1 MLKRLISLLLCAT
14 MVFSVLPLQAFAE
27 ESIGETEAVTETTA
41 AETTEVT
48 ETTEVPETTEVT
60 ETAQTTEPAQTE
72 PVVTEPVAT
81 EPAATEPA
89 VTEPEETEPEETE
102 ETEPEQKDLGEL
114 LIPEERIR
122 TVKEK
127 TLRKSEDVRVF
138 QEREDGTFT
147 YYDTTETA
155 EKTVTV
161 VEETTVSPRRGYNL
175 MSVGEDDLGHTTFET
190 FADLQKLASQ
200 PYSEWTEVYYVGEGQ
215 LVISEDITLPENFH
229 VYFYDGNSDVKV
241 NAGVTF
247 TTVEYF
253 NVETLTIDGTYNCYG
268 GDVGKKLTVNGSLVL
283 YSDLCL
289 KQNTTV
295 TGIKNVTYAEDWASL
310 WRSCGVYDPAGLAA
324 VANAAASDLPGIT
337 YYIHVNMYGGYDA
350 DGNYV
355 EGSDEFVLNQSV
367 TIPSTVESF
376 NVWGPSQTPETF
388 VIGKGCTLELNCGWG
403 SFHAPV
409 VVEGT
414 LKNNADSN
422 ISVDQTMTFAGT
434 GSYRGSGVL
443 TVQQDT
449 ENGIDSWDDLII
461 GLNTDTV
468 FVDEWEYGNGNTE
481 WEIIDTTGKKQLGTP
496 TEVQW
501 GKEYTWAL
509 NEQTGNWEVGLR
521 DHAGCMTW
529 RRAEPDQGEARV
541 KIYDEEG
548 TLVNSG
554 WCVFGSTYKPE
565 YRSIDNFIMMDPE
578 SGTYYFTVQ
587 SRADNTGYYSSNVAE
602 SGTFKYTKPNKQLG
616 SCSNMTWNWP
626 YLNWTAPAGAA
637 EGTTYDV
644 EYYYSETPDG
654 EKQWV
659 GGSWGMSGCEDWIY
673 DEVIADNGSG
683 YYYFR
688 VRAIT
693 HDITKVCN
701 GPWSD
706 YSEAFNLNEQVQ
718 NVKQDLD
725 NISTKAGEEEIR
737 QSVQDLD
744 TDALKGAM
752 LADKGSDGVIDQ
764 LTELENAVGGAAPV
778 TVRDEVAI
786 DGNKVSVVGANLND
800 AAAESTDPIA
810 LVLDKPEKD
819 HVLDAAYDNSVA
831 VSFSMT
837 LDNVED
843 AENLAVPV
851 KVTIPVPDGV
861 NPNFLV
867 ILHYKQNGE
876 IEELMDGIG
885 AHVYKEG
892 GQWYA
897 SFVLTSFSDF
907 AITQFAEKTEDNGG
921 LTTGVTWEFTSHN
934 ALKISGNGDMDDYAL
949 DALESI
955 PWYEHRN
962 DITDIEIGEGVTH
975 IGAYAFAGCGKV
987 TEITIPAGVATLGE
1001 RPFYGMSGLE
1011 AIDVAEENEAFDSV
1025 NGVLY
1030 SADGEKLVAYPSARY
1045 AGYYSVPYGVKAI
1058 GAYALYDNRY
1068 LYELDLPENLTA
1080 IEKGAFE
1087 NCWNLAT
1094 ICIPDSVKE
1103 IQSNAFKDCTALTW
1117 LEFLGE
1123 PPVIAED
1130 AFAGAVATIHYPA
1143 LSEAWAKIAGSSYGG
1158 DLTWVPSKYV
1168 EVISATGENKVLA
1181 GKTLNLTAGIM
1192 PDGSGETFY
1201 WSLDDGDELRA
1212 TLKARGNTATLTA
1225 ADVSELCTVT
1235 VTVETSNPDIAP
1247 CVFDVEI
1254 IPKAKKLQVFAQ
1266 FEEEEEPEQLFENQT
1281 YYFDSTGLIEG
1292 AHLFAQ
1298 ALPTGADSTV
1308 TWTSSNPKVLAI
1320 DKESGAL
1327 TFTGVLGTV
1336 KITATAADGS
1346 GTKAVFN
1353 CKVVNPVLLD
1363 PVGDTEIHIAGGQSV
1378 TLSLMDLMTGKPA
1391 KSVDWL
1397 LSSEPFE
1404 GAEESP
1410 DAFDAT
1416 AVATISNS
1424 GKVTAKKVVAET
1436 TVYAYAY
1443 GVVEKQA
1450 RTSRVVYTIHIHP
1463 AATQLEVYA
1472 YEETV
1477 NLNGKTV
1484 AFDLG
1489 SDEEKTLTAVLFP
1502 DDAMDDVDW
1511 TISDRK
1517 NAFAD
1522 YEINGSTVTVKNP
1535 TRKAGTVT
1543 FTATAKDGSKKRA
1556 VVKMQ
1561 FATLVQE
1568 VVMLSESDAAVVS
1581 GKSLQ
1586 LTAKALA
1593 ANGMT
1598 PTNSKLVWTIVEG
1611 SEYAKINASGRLTAG
1626 KVYENTTVTVR
1637 AAAQDGSGMFAEA
1650 EVTILPQDDSILVL
1664 RDKDGKNVTNSTIY
1678 ADFNVRPTELQL
1690 YAGNVNPEESV
1701 SVTWDW
1707 SNKNVLDVIGGW
1719 VNVKR
1724 EGSCTITATAR
1735 DGSGRTAKVTVKTT
1749 RLAEDVTIT
1758 AKPAKDVII
1767 AEDGSI
1773 TLASGKSVNLQ
1784 AAVSNATNKKVI
1796 WEITEGADYAA
1807 ITSSGK
1813 LTTAKDLTTTRTI
1826 RVKASAADGGGAFDT
1841 VEITVKPLATGL
1853 QVFSVDNDGAMV
1865 FSEDTESANKTFFGI
1880 IRTYTTFRWNM
1891 GDEETLQMNSLV
1903 YPYYE
1908 GSPDRSAAQDVIW
1921 TSSNAKVASID
1932 QKGLITCHRAG
1943 TVTITCAAADGSGQ
1957 KVTFKLEVVKLI
1969 ENFSVASGAV
1979 VGGKSLDLNKL
1990 VTFYP
1995 EDATNKKLYWELY
2008 DDGTDDSVAFA
2019 TVTSAGRLTAKKV
2032 TSPKTVR
2039 VVAWPDDGSECY
2051 GECRV
2056 RIYPKAAKGVEIWL
2070 KNGDDRT
2077 EVTKK
2082 TITASVGD
2090 ELSLR
2095 GEVIPYD
2102 EATCRDCTWKSSAP
2116 DYVAVDEYG
2125 EVTALKKGKTVT
2137 ITCTAADGSGK
2148 NAIVKISVK

>member
-175 MSVGEDDLGHTTFET
+175 MSVGEDDWGHTTFET
-190 FADLQKLASQ
+190 FEDLQELASQ
-200 PYSEWTEVYYVGEGQ
+200 SYSSWTEVYYVGEGP
-215 LVISEDITLPENFH
+215 LTISADLTIPDNLR
-229 VYFYDGNSDVKV
+229 VCFYTGNSEVVV
-241 NAGVTF
+241 NESVTF
-247 TTVEYF
+247 TTMEVF
-253 NVETLTIDGTYNCYG
+253 GVETLTINGTCVWRGYG
-268 GDVGKKLTVNGSLVL
+268 SVSTELTINGKLVL
-283 YSDLCL
+283 YSDLDL
-289 KQNTTV
+289 RSDTVV
-295 TGIKNVTYAEDWASL
+295 TGIENVTYARDYASL
-310 WRSCGVYDPAGLAA
+310 YRRLDVYSQSELEDAIKAS
-324 VANAAASDLPGIT
+324 ASDTSGI
-337 YYIHVNMYGGYDA
+337 VYGISVGLSGRGD
-350 DGNYV
+350 
-355 EGSDEFVLNQSV
+355 FVLAKSITV
-367 TIPSTVESF
+367 PSTVESF
-376 NVWGPSQTPETF
+376 NVWGNYENPETF
-388 VIGKGCTLELNCGWG
+388 VIEAGCTLELNCDRAN
-403 SFHAPV
+403 FNVPIEV
-409 VVEGT
+409 KGT
-414 LKNNADSN
+414 LRNNT
-422 ISVDQTMTFAGT
+422 ISGTSVSKTVTFTDT

-443 TVQQDT
+443 TVQQDS
-449 ENGIDSWDDLII
+449 ENGIDNWDDLII

-468 FVDEWEYGNGNTE
+468 FVDEWEYGSGNKE

-501 GKEYTWAL
+501 GKEYSWVL

-521 DHAGCMTW
+521 DHAGYMTW

-554 WCVFGSTYKPE
+554 RWVFGSTYKPE

-602 SGTFKYTKPNKQLG
+602 SETMFKYTKPNKQLG

-637 EGTTYDV
+637 DGTTYDV

-654 EKQWV
+654 EKQYA
-659 GGSWGMSGCEDWIY
+659 GGSWGMSGCEDWIP
-673 DEVIADNGSG
+673 DGVIADYGSG
-683 YYYFR
+683 YYYFK

-701 GPWSD
+701 GEWSD

-778 TVRDEVAI
+778 TVSDEVAI
-786 DGNKVSVVGANLND
+786 DGNKVSVVGANLNN
-800 AAAESTDPIA
+800 AAESTNPIT
-810 LVLDKPEKD
+810 LVLGKAENEEDS
-819 HVLDAAYDNSVA
+819 LAAAYDNIVA
-831 VSFSMT
+831 VKFSMT
-837 LDNVED
+837 LDNVAD
-843 AENLAVPV
+843 PENLEVPV

-907 AITQFAEKTEDNGG
+907 AITQFAEKTEDNGD
-921 LTTGVTWEFTSHN
+921 LTTGITWEFTSHN
-934 ALKISGNGDMDDYAL
+934 ALKISGNGAMGDYAL

-962 DITDIEIGEGVTH
+962 DITDIEIGEGVTY

-987 TEITIPAGVATLGE
+987 TEITIPAGVTTLGE

-1068 LYELDLPENLTA
+1068 LYELDLPEDLTA

-1143 LSEAWAKIAGSSYGG
+1143 LSEAWAEIAGSCYGG

-1168 EVISATGENKVLA
+1168 EVTGEKSVLA
-1181 GKTLNLTAGIM
+1181 GKSITLTAAVM
-1192 PDGSGETFY
+1192 PENSGETIR
-1201 WSLDDGDELRA
+1201 WSLAEGDELRA
-1212 TLKARGNTATLTA
+1212 TLKAKGNTATLTA

-1281 YYFDSTGLIEG
+1281 YYFYSTGLIEG
-1292 AHLFAQ
+1292 AYLFAQ

-1363 PVGDTEIHIAGGQSV
+1363 PVGYTEIHIAGGQSV

-1416 AVATISNS
+1416 AVASITSS
-1424 GKVTAKKVVAET
+1424 GRLTARKVVADT
-1436 TVYAYAY
+1436 TIYARAC
-1443 GVVEKQA
+1443 G
-1450 RTSRVVYTIHIHP
+1450 RVAEDVHSSYVAYTIHIHP

-1472 YEETV
+1472 DEETV

-1522 YEINGSTVTVKNP
+1522 YEINGSTVTVLNP
-1535 TRKAGTVT
+1535 RDEAGTVT
-1543 FTATAKDGSKKRA
+1543 FTATTKDGSKKKA
-1556 VVKMQ
+1556 TIKMQ
-1561 FATLVQE
+1561 FATLTQKVT
-1568 VVMLSESDAAVVS
+1568 MLTESGATVVS

-1598 PTNSKLVWTIVEG
+1598 PTNSKLVWTITDG
-1611 SEYAKINASGRLTAG
+1611 SEYAKISASGKLTAG
-1626 KVYENTTVTVR
+1626 KVYENTTVTVQ

-1650 EVTILPQDDSILVL
+1650 EVTILPQDDSLLVL
-1664 RDKDGKNVTNSTIY
+1664 STEDGKNVTNSTVLVNWNQTHPKVSLF
-1678 ADFNVRPTELQL
+1678 AH
-1690 YAGNVNPEESV
+1690 NVNSDETL
-1701 SVTWDW
+1701 SVTWSSSRPAIAEVHENYCKD
-1707 SNKNVLDVIGGW
+1707 GW
-1719 VNVKR
+1719 VYFEK
-1724 EGSCTITATAR
+1724 EGSVVVTATAA
-1735 DGSGRTAKVTVKTT
+1735 DGRTAKVTVKTT

-1767 AEDGSI
+1767 AGDGSI
-1773 TLASGKSVNLQ
+1773 TLASGKAVTLQ

-1865 FSEDTESANKTFFGI
+1865 FSEDTESVNKTFFGI
-1880 IRTYTTFRWNM
+1880 IRTYTTFRWDM
-1891 GDEETLQMNSLV
+1891 GTGETLQMNSLV
-1903 YPYYE
+1903 YPCYE

-1921 TSSNAKVASID
+1921 SSSNAKVASID
-1932 QKGLITCHRAG
+1932 QDGLITCYRAG

-1957 KVTFKLEVVKLI
+1957 KVTFKLEVVKRMQELL
-1969 ENFSVASGAV
+1969 VKDAAV
-1979 VGGKSLDLNKL
+1979 VGGKTLDLNKL
-1990 VTFYP
+1990 VTIAP
-1995 EDATNKKLYWELY
+1995 VDTTNKKLYWELIDDGSY
-2008 DDGTDDSVAFA
+2008 DDVAFA

-2070 KNGDDRT
+2070 ENGDDRT

-2082 TITASVGD
+2082 TITLSVGD
-2090 ELSLR
+2090 KLMLWPE
-2095 GEVIPYD
+2095 IDAHD
-2102 EATCRDCTWKSSAP
+2102 EATCQECTWKSSAP

>member
-247 TTVEYF
+247 TTMEVF
-253 NVETLTIDGTYNCYG
+253 GVETLTINGTCVWRGYG
-268 GDVGKKLTVNGSLVL
+268 SVSTELTINGKLVL
-283 YSDLCL
+283 YSDLDL
-289 KQNTTV
+289 RSDTVV
-295 TGIKNVTYAEDWASL
+295 TGIENVTYARDYASL
-310 WRSCGVYDPAGLAA
+310 HRRLDVYSQSELEDAIKAS
-324 VANAAASDLPGIT
+324 ASDTSGI
-337 YYIHVNMYGGYDA
+337 VYGISVGLSGRGD
-350 DGNYV
+350 
-355 EGSDEFVLNQSV
+355 FVLAKSITV
-367 TIPSTVESF
+367 PSTVESF
-376 NVWGPSQTPETF
+376 NVWGNYENPETF
-388 VIGKGCTLELNCGWG
+388 VIEAGCTLELNCDRAN
-403 SFHAPV
+403 FNVPIEV
-409 VVEGT
+409 KGT
-414 LKNNADSN
+414 LRNNT
-422 ISVDQTMTFAGT
+422 ISGTSVSKTVTFTNT

-496 TEVQW
+496 TELQW
-501 GKEYTWAL
+501 GKEYSWVL

-521 DHAGCMTW
+521 DHAGYMTW

-554 WCVFGSTYKPE
+554 RWVFGSTYKPE

-602 SGTFKYTKPNKQLG
+602 SETMFKYTKPNKQLG

-637 EGTTYDV
+637 DGTTYDV

-654 EKQWV
+654 EKQYA
-659 GGSWGMSGCEDWIY
+659 GGSWGMSGCEDWIP
-673 DEVIADNGSG
+673 DGVIANYGSG
-683 YYYFR
+683 YYYFK

-701 GPWSD
+701 GEWSD

-778 TVRDEVAI
+778 TVSDEVAI

-907 AITQFAEKTEDNGG
+907 AITQFAEKTEDNGD
-921 LTTGVTWEFTSHN
+921 LTTGITWEFTSHN
-934 ALKISGNGDMDDYAL
+934 ALKISGNGAMDDYAL

-1068 LYELDLPENLTA
+1068 LYELDLPEDLTA

-1087 NCWNLAT
+1087 NCWNLAAVYISST
-1094 ICIPDSVKE
+1094 VRE

-1117 LEFLGE
+1117 LVFLGE

-1130 AFAGAVATIHYPA
+1130 AFSGAVATIHYPA
-1143 LSEAWAKIAGSSYGG
+1143 LSDAWAEIVGSCYGG

-1266 FEEEEEPEQLFENQT
+1266 FEEEEEPEQLLESQT
-1281 YYFDSTGLIEG
+1281 YYFDSTGLIED

-1308 TWTSSNPKVLAI
+1308 TWTSSNPKVI
-1320 DKESGAL
+1320 DIEKDSGEL
-1327 TFTGVLGTV
+1327 TFSGVTGAA
-1336 KITATAADGS
+1336 KITATATAQDG
-1346 GTKAVFN
+1346 TNMKAVVN
-1353 CKVVNPVLLD
+1353 CKVVDPVLLQ
-1363 PVGDTEIHIAGGQSV
+1363 PVGETEIDIAGGQSV
-1378 TLSLMDLMTGKPA
+1378 TLSLLDELTGQPA
-1391 KSVDWL
+1391 KGVEWE
-1397 LSSEPFE
+1397 LSSTLYD
-1404 GAEESP
+1404 EEEHP

-1472 YEETV
+1472 DEETD

-1535 TRKAGTVT
+1535 TGKAGTVT

-1568 VVMLSESDAAVVS
+1568 VVMLTESDATVVS

-1598 PTNSKLVWTIVEG
+1598 PTNSKLVWTITDG
-1611 SEYAKINASGRLTAG
+1611 SEYAKISASGKLTAG
-1626 KVYENTTVTVR
+1626 KVYENTTVTVQ

-1784 AAVSNATNKKVI
+1784 AAVSNATNKKVT
-1796 WEITEGADYAA
+1796 WKITEGGNYAA
-1807 ITSSGK
+1807 INASGR
-1813 LTTAKDLTTTRTI
+1813 LTAAKDLTTTQT
-1826 RVKASAADGGGAFDT
+1826 VTVTATAADGSGKSDSVT
-1841 VEITVKPLATGL
+1841 ITIKPLATGL
-1853 QVFSVDNDGAMV
+1853 QIFSLDSSGAMV

-1957 KVTFKLEVVKLI
+1957 KVTFKLEVVKRMQELL
-1969 ENFSVASGAV
+1969 VKDAAV
-1979 VGGKSLDLNKL
+1979 VGGKTLDLNKL
-1990 VTFYP
+1990 VTIAP
-1995 EDATNKKLYWELY
+1995 VDTTNKKLYWELIDDGSY
-2008 DDGTDDSVAFA
+2008 DDVAFA
-2019 TVTSAGRLTAKKV
+2019 TVTSAGKLTAKKV
-2032 TSPKTVR
+2032 TAPKTVR
-2039 VVAWPDDGSECY
+2039 IWAIATDGS
-2051 GECRV
+2051 GLV
-2056 RIYPKAAKGVEIWL
+2056 DMFSVTIYPKAVKSIHIWGQ
-2070 KNGDDRT
+2070 NGDEYE

-2082 TITASVGD
+2082 TITLSVGD
-2090 ELSLR
+2090 KLMLWPE
-2095 GEVIPYD
+2095 IDAHD
-2102 EATCRDCTWKSSAP
+2102 EATCQECTWKSSAP
-2116 DYVAVDEYG
+2116 DYVSVDEDG
-2125 EVTALKKGKTVT
+2125 DVEVLKKGKTVT
-2137 ITCTAADGSGK
+2137 ITCTVADGSGK
-2148 NAIVKISVK
+2148 SATVRISVK

>member
-72 PVVTEPVAT
+72 PVVTEPVVT

-175 MSVGEDDLGHTTFET
+175 MSVGEDDWGHTTFET
-190 FADLQKLASQ
+190 FEDLQELASQ
-200 PYSEWTEVYYVGEGQ
+200 SYSSWTEVYYVGEGQ

-247 TTVEYF
+247 TTMEVF
-253 NVETLTIDGTYNCYG
+253 GVETLTINGTCVWRGYG
-268 GDVGKKLTVNGSLVL
+268 SVSTELTINGKLVL
-283 YSDLCL
+283 YSDLDL
-289 KQNTTV
+289 RSDTVV
-295 TGIKNVTYAEDWASL
+295 TGIENVTYARDYASL
-310 WRSCGVYDPAGLAA
+310 YRRLDVYSQSELEDAIKAS
-324 VANAAASDLPGIT
+324 ASDTSGI
-337 YYIHVNMYGGYDA
+337 VYGISVGLSGRGD
-350 DGNYV
+350 
-355 EGSDEFVLNQSV
+355 FVLAKSITV
-367 TIPSTVESF
+367 PSTVESF
-376 NVWGPSQTPETF
+376 NVWGNYENPETF
-388 VIGKGCTLELNCGWG
+388 VIEAGCTLELNCDRAN
-403 SFHAPV
+403 FNFPIEV
-409 VVEGT
+409 KGT
-414 LKNNADSN
+414 LRNNT
-422 ISVDQTMTFAGT
+422 ISGTSVSKTVTFTNT

-443 TVQQDT
+443 TVQQDS
-449 ENGIDSWDDLII
+449 ENGIDNWDDLII

-496 TEVQW
+496 TELQW
-501 GKEYTWAL
+501 GKEYTWVL
-509 NEQTGNWEVGLR
+509 NEQTGNWEVGLY
-521 DHAGCMTW
+521 DHAGRMTW

-541 KIYDEEG
+541 KIYDEAG

-554 WCVFGSTYKPE
+554 WWVFGSTYKPE

-637 EGTTYDV
+637 DGTTYDV

-654 EKQWV
+654 EKRCV
-659 GGSWGMSGCEDWIY
+659 GGSWGMSGCEDWIP
-673 DEVIADNGSG
+673 DGVIADNGSG

-701 GPWSD
+701 GEWSD

-718 NVKQDLD
+718 SVKQDLD
-725 NISTKAGEEEIR
+725 DISPKASDEEIR

-744 TDALKGAM
+744 TDALKDAM

-778 TVRDEVAI
+778 TVSDEVAI
-786 DGNKVSVVGANLND
+786 DGNKVSVVGANLNN
-800 AAAESTDPIA
+800 AAESTNPIT
-810 LVLDKPEKD
+810 LVLGKAENEEDS
-819 HVLDAAYDNSVA
+819 LAAAYDNIVA
-831 VSFSMT
+831 VKFSMT
-837 LDNVED
+837 LDNVAD
-843 AENLAVPV
+843 PENLEVPV

-907 AITQFAEKTEDNGG
+907 AITQFAEKTEDNGD
-921 LTTGVTWEFTSHN
+921 LTTGITWEFTSHN
-934 ALKISGNGDMDDYAL
+934 ALKISGNGAMGDYAL

-1068 LYELDLPENLTA
+1068 LYELDLPEDLTA

-1143 LSEAWAKIAGSSYGG
+1143 LSEAWAEIAGSCYGG

-1416 AVATISNS
+1416 AVASITSS
-1424 GKVTAKKVVAET
+1424 GRLTARKVVADT
-1436 TVYAYAY
+1436 TIYALAC
-1443 GVVEKQA
+1443 G
-1450 RTSRVVYTIHIHP
+1450 RVAEDVHSSYVAYTIHIHP

-1472 YEETV
+1472 DEETV

-1489 SDEEKTLTAVLFP
+1489 SDEKKTLTAVLFP
-1502 DDAMDDVDW
+1502 DEAMDDVDW
-1511 TISDRK
+1511 TVSDKK
-1517 NAFAD
+1517 NAYAEYAFN
-1522 YEINGSTVTVKNP
+1522 EETNTLTVENP
-1535 TRKAGTVT
+1535 TGKVGTVT
-1543 FTATAKDGSKKRA
+1543 ITFTAKDGSKKKA
-1556 VVKMQ
+1556 IVKMQ

-1568 VVMLSESDAAVVS
+1568 VVMLTESDAAVVS

-1598 PTNSKLVWTIVEG
+1598 PTNSKLAWSIVEG
-1611 SEYAKINASGRLTAG
+1611 SAYAKINASGKFTAG
-1626 KVYENTTVTVR
+1626 KVYEETMVKVR
-1637 AAAQDGSGMFAEA
+1637 AAALDDSGKCA
-1650 EVTILPQDDSILVL
+1650 EVEVKILPQDYTILVL
-1664 RDKDGKNVTNSTIY
+1664 RTADGKNVTNSTIFVDWNGGNFVEG
-1678 ADFNVRPTELQL
+1678 AKLSAWDLRTGEQVNVQ
-1690 YAGNVNPEESV
+1690 
-1701 SVTWDW
+1701 WDW
-1707 SNKNVLDVIGGW
+1707 SKKDIVDVVSGT
-1719 VNVKR
+1719 VYVKK
-1724 EGSCTITATAR
+1724 EGASDVTAIAA
-1735 DGSGRTAKVTVKTT
+1735 DGRTAKVTVKTT
-1749 RLAEDVTIT
+1749 RLADAVTIT

-1784 AAVSNATNKKVI
+1784 AAVSNATNKKVT
-1796 WEITEGADYAA
+1796 WKITEGGNYAA
-1807 ITSSGK
+1807 INASGR
-1813 LTTAKDLTTTRTI
+1813 LTTVKDLTTTQT
-1826 RVKASAADGGGAFDT
+1826 VTVTATAADGSGKSDSVT
-1841 VEITVKPLATGL
+1841 ITIKPLATGL
-1853 QVFSVDNDGAMV
+1853 QIFSLDRSGAMV
-1865 FSEDTESANKTFFGI
+1865 FSEDTESVNKTFFGI
-1880 IRTYTTFRWNM
+1880 IRTYTTFRWDM
-1891 GDEETLQMNSLV
+1891 GTGETLQMNSLV
-1903 YPYYE
+1903 YPCYE

-1921 TSSNAKVASID
+1921 SSSNAKVASID
-1932 QKGLITCHRAG
+1932 QDGLITCYRAG

-1957 KVTFKLEVVKLI
+1957 KVTFKLEVVKRMQELL
-1969 ENFSVASGAV
+1969 VKDAAV
-1979 VGGKSLDLNKL
+1979 VGGKTLDLNKL
-1990 VTFYP
+1990 VTIAP
-1995 EDATNKKLYWELY
+1995 VDTTNKKLYWELIDDGSY
-2008 DDGTDDSVAFA
+2008 DDVAFA
-2019 TVTSAGRLTAKKV
+2019 TVTSAGKLTAKKV
-2032 TSPKTVR
+2032 TAPKTVR
-2039 VVAWPDDGSECY
+2039 IWAIATDGS
-2051 GECRV
+2051 GLV
-2056 RIYPKAAKGVEIWL
+2056 DMFSVTIYPKAVKSIHIWGQ
-2070 KNGDDRT
+2070 NGDEYE

-2082 TITASVGD
+2082 TITLSVGD
-2090 ELSLR
+2090 KLMLWPE
-2095 GEVIPYD
+2095 IDAHD
-2102 EATCRDCTWKSSAP
+2102 EATCQECTWKSSAP
-2116 DYVAVDEYG
+2116 DYVAVDEDGYV
-2125 EVTALKKGKTVT
+2125 EVLKKGKTVT
-2137 ITCTAADGSGK
+2137 ITCTVADGSGK
-2148 NAIVKISVK
+2148 SATVRISVK

>member
-27 ESIGETEAVTETTA
+27 DSIGETEAVTETTA

-175 MSVGEDDLGHTTFET
+175 MSVGEDDWGHTTFET
-190 FADLQKLASQ
+190 FEDLQELASQ
-200 PYSEWTEVYYVGEGQ
+200 SYSSWTEVYYVGEGQ

-247 TTVEYF
+247 TTMEVF
-253 NVETLTIDGTYNCYG
+253 GVETLTINGTCVWRGYG
-268 GDVGKKLTVNGSLVL
+268 SVSTELTINGKLVL
-283 YSDLCL
+283 YSDLEL
-289 KQNTTV
+289 RSDTVV
-295 TGIKNVTYAEDWASL
+295 TGIENVTYARDYASL
-310 WRSCGVYDPAGLAA
+310 YRRLDVYSQSELEDAIKAS
-324 VANAAASDLPGIT
+324 ASDTSGI
-337 YYIHVNMYGGYDA
+337 VYGISVGLSGRGD
-350 DGNYV
+350 
-355 EGSDEFVLNQSV
+355 FVLAKSITV
-367 TIPSTVESF
+367 PSTVESF
-376 NVWGPSQTPETF
+376 NVWGNYENPETF
-388 VIGKGCTLELNCGWG
+388 VIEAGCTLELNCDRAN
-403 SFHAPV
+403 FNVPIEV
-409 VVEGT
+409 KGT
-414 LKNNADSN
+414 LRNNT
-422 ISVDQTMTFAGT
+422 ISGTSVSKTVTFTNT

-443 TVQQDT
+443 TVQQDS
-449 ENGIDSWDDLII
+449 ENGIDNWDDLII

-496 TEVQW
+496 TELQW
-501 GKEYTWAL
+501 GKEYTWVL
-509 NEQTGNWEVGLR
+509 NEQTGNWEVGLY

-541 KIYDEEG
+541 RIYDEAG

-554 WCVFGSTYKPE
+554 WWVFGSTYKPE

-602 SGTFKYTKPNKQLG
+602 SETMFKYTKPNKQLG

-637 EGTTYDV
+637 DGTTYDV

-654 EKQWV
+654 EKQYA
-659 GGSWGMSGCEDWIY
+659 GGSWGMSGCEDWIP
-673 DEVIADNGSG
+673 DGVIANYGSG
-683 YYYFR
+683 YYYFK

-701 GPWSD
+701 GEWSD

-718 NVKQDLD
+718 SVKQDLD
-725 NISTKAGEEEIR
+725 DISPKASDEEIR

-744 TDALKGAM
+744 TDALKDAM
-752 LADKGSDGVIDQ
+752 LADKGSEGVIDQ
-764 LTELENAVGGAAPV
+764 LTELETAVGGAAPV
-778 TVRDEVAI
+778 TVSDDVSI
-786 DGNKVSVVGANLND
+786 DGNKVSVVGANLNN
-800 AAAESTDPIA
+800 AAAESTDPIT

-934 ALKISGNGDMDDYAL
+934 ALKISGNGAMGDYAL

-1068 LYELDLPENLTA
+1068 LYELDLPEDLTA

-1130 AFAGAVATIHYPA
+1130 AFSGAVATIHYPA
-1143 LSEAWAKIAGSSYGG
+1143 LSDAWAEIVGSSYGG

-1281 YYFDSTGLIEG
+1281 YYFYSTGLIEG
-1292 AHLFAQ
+1292 AYLFAQ

-1363 PVGDTEIHIAGGQSV
+1363 PVGYTEIHIAGGQSV

-1416 AVATISNS
+1416 AVASITSS
-1424 GKVTAKKVVAET
+1424 GRLTARKVVADT

-1472 YEETV
+1472 DQETD

-1484 AFDLG
+1484 TFDLG
-1489 SDEEKTLTAVLFP
+1489 SDEKKTLTAVLFP

-1535 TRKAGTVT
+1535 TGKADTVT
-1543 FTATAKDGSKKRA
+1543 FTATTKDGSKKKA
-1556 VVKMQ
+1556 TIKMQ
-1561 FATLVQE
+1561 FATLTQKVT
-1568 VVMLSESDAAVVS
+1568 MLTESGATVVS

-1598 PTNSKLVWTIVEG
+1598 PTNSKLVWTITDG
-1611 SEYAKINASGRLTAG
+1611 SEYAKISASGKLTAG

-1650 EVTILPQDDSILVL
+1650 KVTILPQDYSLLVL
-1664 RDKDGKNVTNSTIY
+1664 STEDGKNVTNSTVLVNWNQTHPKVSLF
-1678 ADFNVRPTELQL
+1678 AH
-1690 YAGNVNPEESV
+1690 NVNSDETL
-1701 SVTWDW
+1701 SVTWSSSRPAIAEVHD
-1707 SNKNVLDVIGGW
+1707 KDGW
-1719 VNVKR
+1719 VYFEK
-1724 EGSCTITATAR
+1724 EGSVVVTATAA
-1735 DGSGRTAKVTVKTT
+1735 DGRKAKVTVKTV

-1767 AEDGSI
+1767 AGDGSI

-1784 AAVSNATNKKVI
+1784 AAVSNATNKKVT
-1796 WEITEGADYAA
+1796 WKITEGGNYAA
-1807 ITSSGK
+1807 INASGR
-1813 LTTAKDLTTTRTI
+1813 LTTVKDLTTTQT
-1826 RVKASAADGGGAFDT
+1826 VTVTATAADGSGKSDSVT
-1841 VEITVKPLATGL
+1841 ITIKPLATGL
-1853 QVFSVDNDGAMV
+1853 QIFSLDRNGEMV
-1865 FSEDTESANKTFFGI
+1865 FSEDTESVNKTFFGI
-1880 IRTYTTFRWNM
+1880 IRTYTTFRWDM
-1891 GDEETLQMNSLV
+1891 GAGETLQMNALV

-1908 GSPDRSAAQDVIW
+1908 DNESRSAAQDVIW
-1921 TSSNAKVASID
+1921 TSSSAKVATID
-1932 QKGLITCHRAG
+1932 ANGLITCHGAG
-1943 TVTITCAAADGSGQ
+1943 TATITCAAADGSGQ

-1995 EDATNKKLYWELY
+1995 EDATNKKLYWELIDDGSY
-2008 DDGTDDSVAFA
+2008 DDVAFA

-2032 TSPKTVR
+2032 TSPKTVL

-2051 GECRV
+2051 EVCSV
-2056 RIYPKAAKGVEIWL
+2056 TIYPKAAKGVEIWL
-2070 KNGDDRT
+2070 ENGDDWT

>member
-27 ESIGETEAVTETTA
+27 DSIGETEAVTETTA

-229 VYFYDGNSDVKV
+229 VYFYDGNSEVVV
-241 NAGVTF
+241 NESVTF
-247 TTVEYF
+247 TTMEVF
-253 NVETLTIDGTYNCYG
+253 GVETLTINGTCVWRGYG
-268 GDVGKKLTVNGSLVL
+268 SVSTELTINGKLVL
-283 YSDLCL
+283 YSDLDL
-289 KQNTTV
+289 RSDTVV
-295 TGIKNVTYAEDWASL
+295 TGIENVTYARDYASL
-310 WRSCGVYDPAGLAA
+310 YRRLDVYSQSELEDAIKAS
-324 VANAAASDLPGIT
+324 ASDTSGI
-337 YYIHVNMYGGYDA
+337 VYGISVGLSGRGD
-350 DGNYV
+350 
-355 EGSDEFVLNQSV
+355 FVLAKSITV
-367 TIPSTVESF
+367 PSTVESF
-376 NVWGPSQTPETF
+376 NVWGNYENPETF
-388 VIGKGCTLELNCGWG
+388 VIEAGCTLELNCDRAN
-403 SFHAPV
+403 FNVPIEV
-409 VVEGT
+409 KGT
-414 LKNNADSN
+414 LRNNT
-422 ISVDQTMTFAGT
+422 ISGTSVSKTVTFTNT

-443 TVQQDT
+443 TVQQDS
-449 ENGIDSWDDLII
+449 ENGIDNWDDLII

-468 FVDEWEYGNGNTE
+468 FVDEWEYGSGNKE

-501 GKEYTWAL
+501 GKEYSWVL

-521 DHAGCMTW
+521 DHAGYMTW

-541 KIYDEEG
+541 RIYDEAG

-554 WCVFGSTYKPE
+554 WWVFGSTYKPE

-602 SGTFKYTKPNKQLG
+602 SETMFKYTKPNKQLG

-637 EGTTYDV
+637 DGTTYDV

-654 EKQWV
+654 EKQWA
-659 GGSWGMSGCEDWIY
+659 GGSWGMSGCEDWIP
-673 DEVIADNGSG
+673 DGVIADYGSG
-683 YYYFR
+683 YYYFK

-701 GPWSD
+701 GEWSD

-778 TVRDEVAI
+778 TVSDEVAI
-786 DGNKVSVVGANLND
+786 DGNKVSVVGANLNN
-800 AAAESTDPIA
+800 AAESTNPIT
-810 LVLDKPEKD
+810 LVLGKAENEEDS
-819 HVLDAAYDNSVA
+819 LAAAYDNIVA
-831 VSFSMT
+831 VKFSMT
-837 LDNVED
+837 LDNVAD
-843 AENLAVPV
+843 PENLEVPV

-934 ALKISGNGDMDDYAL
+934 ALKISGNGAMGDYAL

-962 DITDIEIGEGVTH
+962 DITDIEIGEGVTY

-987 TEITIPAGVATLGE
+987 TEITIPAGVTTLGE

-1143 LSEAWAKIAGSSYGG
+1143 LSEAWAEIAGSCYGG

-1168 EVISATGENKVLA
+1168 EVTGEKSVLA
-1181 GKTLNLTAGIM
+1181 GKSITLTAAVM
-1192 PDGSGETFY
+1192 PENSGETIR
-1201 WSLDDGDELRA
+1201 WSLAEGDELRA
-1212 TLKARGNTATLTA
+1212 TLKAKGNTATLTA
-1225 ADVSELCTVT
+1225 ADVSELCTVK
-1235 VTVETSNPDIAP
+1235 VIAETSNPEIAP
-1247 CVFDVEI
+1247 YVLDIDI
-1254 IPKAKKLQVFAQ
+1254 IPKAKKIQIYA
-1266 FEEEEEPEQLFENQT
+1266 EFENDLYLLEENVLFPSAAFT
-1281 YYFDSTGLIEG
+1281 DEDVPSNLIAE
-1292 AHLFAQ
+1292 
-1298 ALPTGADSTV
+1298 ALPYGAQVDV
-1308 TWTSSNPKVLAI
+1308 TWTSSNPKVI
-1320 DKESGAL
+1320 DIEKDSGEL
-1327 TFTGVLGTV
+1327 TFSGVTGAA
-1336 KITATAADGS
+1336 KITATATAQDG
-1346 GTKAVFN
+1346 TNMKAVVN
-1353 CKVVNPVLLD
+1353 CKVVDPVLLQ
-1363 PVGDTEIHIAGGQSV
+1363 PVGETEIDIAGGQSV
-1378 TLSLMDLMTGKPA
+1378 TLSLLDELTGKPA
-1391 KSVDWL
+1391 KGVEWE
-1397 LSSEPFE
+1397 LSSTLYD
-1404 GAEESP
+1404 EEEHP

-1472 YEETV
+1472 DQETD

-1484 AFDLG
+1484 TFDLG

-1535 TRKAGTVT
+1535 TGKADTVT
-1543 FTATAKDGSKKRA
+1543 FTATAKDGSKKKA
-1556 VVKMQ
+1556 IVKMQ

-1568 VVMLSESDAAVVS
+1568 VVMLTESDAAVVS

-1650 EVTILPQDDSILVL
+1650 KVTILPQDYSLLVL
-1664 RDKDGKNVTNSTIY
+1664 STEDGKNVTNSTVLVNWNQTHPKVSLF
-1678 ADFNVRPTELQL
+1678 AH
-1690 YAGNVNPEESV
+1690 NVNSDETL
-1701 SVTWDW
+1701 SVTWSSSRPAIAEVHENYYKD
-1707 SNKNVLDVIGGW
+1707 GW
-1719 VNVKR
+1719 VYFEK
-1724 EGSCTITATAR
+1724 EGSVVVTATAA
-1735 DGSGRTAKVTVKTT
+1735 DGRTAKVTVKTT

-1773 TLASGKSVNLQ
+1773 TLASGKSVSLQ
-1784 AAVSNATNKKVI
+1784 AAVSNATNKKVT
-1796 WEITEGADYAA
+1796 WKITEGGNYAA
-1807 ITSSGK
+1807 INASGR
-1813 LTTAKDLTTTRTI
+1813 LTTVKDLTTTQT
-1826 RVKASAADGGGAFDT
+1826 VTVTATAADGSGKSDSVT
-1841 VEITVKPLATGL
+1841 ITIKPLATGL
-1853 QVFSVDNDGAMV
+1853 QIFSLDSSGAMV

-1880 IRTYTTFRWNM
+1880 IRTYTTFRWDM
-1891 GDEETLQMNSLV
+1891 GTGETLQMNSLV

-1921 TSSNAKVASID
+1921 SSSNAKVASID
-1932 QKGLITCHRAG
+1932 QDGLITCYRAG

-1957 KVTFKLEVVKLI
+1957 KVTFKLEVVKRMQELL
-1969 ENFSVASGAV
+1969 VKDAAV
-1979 VGGKSLDLNKL
+1979 VGGKTLDLNKL
-1990 VTFYP
+1990 VTIAP
-1995 EDATNKKLYWELY
+1995 VDTTNKKLYWELIDDGSY
-2008 DDGTDDSVAFA
+2008 DDVAFA

-2039 VVAWPDDGSECY
+2039 VVAWPDDGSECH
-2051 GECRV
+2051 GECSV
-2056 RIYPKAAKGVEIWL
+2056 TIYPKAAKGVEIWL

-2082 TITASVGD
+2082 TITLSVGD
-2090 ELSLR
+2090 KLMLWPE
-2095 GEVIPYD
+2095 IDAHD
-2102 EATCRDCTWKSSAP
+2102 EATCQECTWKSSAP
-2116 DYVAVDEYG
+2116 DYVSVDEDGYV
-2125 EVTALKKGKTVT
+2125 EVLKKGKTVT
-2137 ITCTAADGSGK
+2137 ITCTVADGSGK
-2148 NAIVKISVK
+2148 SATVRISVK

>member
-1 MLKRLISLLLCAT
+1 MR
-14 MVFSVLPLQAFAE
+14 
-27 ESIGETEAVTETTA
+27 
-41 AETTEVT
+41 
-48 ETTEVPETTEVT
+48 
-60 ETAQTTEPAQTE
+60 
-72 PVVTEPVAT
+72 
-81 EPAATEPA
+81 
-89 VTEPEETEPEETE
+89 
-102 ETEPEQKDLGEL
+102 
-114 LIPEERIR
+114 
-122 TVKEK
+122 
-127 TLRKSEDVRVF
+127 
-138 QEREDGTFT
+138 
-147 YYDTTETA
+147 
-155 EKTVTV
+155 
-161 VEETTVSPRRGYNL
+161 
-175 MSVGEDDLGHTTFET
+175 
-190 FADLQKLASQ
+190 
-200 PYSEWTEVYYVGEGQ
+200 
-215 LVISEDITLPENFH
+215 
-229 VYFYDGNSDVKV
+229 
-241 NAGVTF
+241 
-247 TTVEYF
+247 
-253 NVETLTIDGTYNCYG
+253 
-268 GDVGKKLTVNGSLVL
+268 
-283 YSDLCL
+283 
-289 KQNTTV
+289 
-295 TGIKNVTYAEDWASL
+295 
-310 WRSCGVYDPAGLAA
+310 
-324 VANAAASDLPGIT
+324 
-337 YYIHVNMYGGYDA
+337 
-350 DGNYV
+350 
-355 EGSDEFVLNQSV
+355 
-367 TIPSTVESF
+367 
-376 NVWGPSQTPETF
+376 
-388 VIGKGCTLELNCGWG
+388 
-403 SFHAPV
+403 
-409 VVEGT
+409 
-414 LKNNADSN
+414 
-422 ISVDQTMTFAGT
+422 
-434 GSYRGSGVL
+434 
-443 TVQQDT
+443 
-449 ENGIDSWDDLII
+449 
-461 GLNTDTV
+461 
-468 FVDEWEYGNGNTE
+468 
-481 WEIIDTTGKKQLGTP
+481 
-496 TEVQW
+496 
-501 GKEYTWAL
+501 
-509 NEQTGNWEVGLR
+509 
-521 DHAGCMTW
+521 
-529 RRAEPDQGEARV
+529 
-541 KIYDEEG
+541 IYDEAG

-554 WCVFGSTYKPE
+554 WWVFGSTYKPE
-565 YRSIDNFIMMDPE
+565 YRSANDFIMMDPE

-602 SGTFKYTKPNKQLG
+602 SETMFKYTKPNKQLG

-637 EGTTYDV
+637 DGTTYDV

-654 EKQWV
+654 EKRYA
-659 GGSWGMSGCEDWIY
+659 GGSWGMSGCEDWIP
-673 DEVIADNGSG
+673 DGVIADYGSG

-718 NVKQDLD
+718 SVKQDLD
-725 NISTKAGEEEIR
+725 DISPKASDEEIR

-744 TDALKGAM
+744 TDALKDAM

-764 LTELENAVGGAAPV
+764 LTELETAVGGAAPV

-786 DGNKVSVVGANLND
+786 DVNKVSVVGANLND

-907 AITQFAEKTEDNGG
+907 AITQFAEKTEDNGD
-921 LTTGVTWEFTSHN
+921 LTTGITWEFTSHN
-934 ALKISGNGDMDDYAL
+934 ALKISGNGAMGDYAL

-1168 EVISATGENKVLA
+1168 EVISATGENRVLA

-1416 AVATISNS
+1416 AVASITNS
-1424 GKVTAKKVVAET
+1424 GRLTARKVVADT
-1436 TVYAYAY
+1436 TIYAC
-1443 GVVEKQA
+1443 G
-1450 RTSRVVYTIHIHP
+1450 RVAEDVHSSYVAYTIHIHP

-1472 YEETV
+1472 DQETD

-1484 AFDLG
+1484 TFDLG

-1535 TRKAGTVT
+1535 TGKAGTVT
-1543 FTATAKDGSKKRA
+1543 FTATAKDGSKKKA
-1556 VVKMQ
+1556 IVKMQ

-1568 VVMLSESDAAVVS
+1568 VVMLTESGATVVS

-1593 ANGMT
+1593 ANGAT
-1598 PTNSKLVWTIVEG
+1598 PTNSKLVWTVADG

-1626 KVYENTTVTVR
+1626 KVYEETTVTVR
-1637 AAAQDGSGMFAEA
+1637 ATAQDGSGKFAEA
-1650 EVTILPQDDSILVL
+1650 KVTILPQDYSLLVL
-1664 RDKDGKNVTNSTIY
+1664 STEDGKNVTNSTVLVNWNQTHPKVSLF
-1678 ADFNVRPTELQL
+1678 AH
-1690 YAGNVNPEESV
+1690 NVNSDETL
-1701 SVTWDW
+1701 SVTWSSSRPAIAEVHEYYYKD
-1707 SNKNVLDVIGGW
+1707 GW
-1719 VNVKR
+1719 VYFEK
-1724 EGSCTITATAR
+1724 EGSVVVTATAA
-1735 DGSGRTAKVTVKTT
+1735 DGRKAKVTVKTV

-1767 AEDGSI
+1767 AVDGSI

-1784 AAVSNATNKKVI
+1784 AAVSNATNKKVT
-1796 WEITEGADYAA
+1796 WKITEGGNYAA
-1807 ITSSGK
+1807 INASGR
-1813 LTTAKDLTTTRTI
+1813 LTTVKDLTTTQT
-1826 RVKASAADGGGAFDT
+1826 VTVTATAADGSGKSDSVT
-1841 VEITVKPLATGL
+1841 ITIKPLATGL
-1853 QVFSVDNDGAMV
+1853 QIFSLDRNGEMV
-1865 FSEDTESANKTFFGI
+1865 FSEDTESVNKTFFGI
-1880 IRTYTTFRWNM
+1880 IRTYTTFRWDM
-1891 GDEETLQMNSLV
+1891 GTGETLQMNSLV

-1921 TSSNAKVASID
+1921 SSSNAKVASID
-1932 QKGLITCHRAG
+1932 QDGLITCYRAG

-1957 KVTFKLEVVKLI
+1957 KVTFKLEVVKRMQELL
-1969 ENFSVASGAV
+1969 VKDAAV
-1979 VGGKSLDLNKL
+1979 VGGKTLDLNKL
-1990 VTFYP
+1990 VTIAP
-1995 EDATNKKLYWELY
+1995 VDTTNKKLYWELY

-2039 VVAWPDDGSECY
+2039 VVAWPDDGSECH
-2051 GECRV
+2051 GECSV
-2056 RIYPKAAKGVEIWL
+2056 TIYPKAVKSIHIWGQ
-2070 KNGDDRT
+2070 NGDEYE

-2082 TITASVGD
+2082 TITLSVGD
-2090 ELSLR
+2090 KLMLSP
-2095 GEVIPYD
+2095 EIDAHD
-2102 EATCRDCTWKSSAP
+2102 EATCQECTWKSSAP

>member
-72 PVVTEPVAT
+72 PVVTEPVVT

-102 ETEPEQKDLGEL
+102 ETEPEEKDLGKL

-253 NVETLTIDGTYNCYG
+253 NVETLTIDGTCVWRGYG
-268 GDVGKKLTVNGSLVL
+268 SVSTELTINGKLVL
-283 YSDLCL
+283 YSDLDL
-289 KQNTTV
+289 RSDTVV
-295 TGIKNVTYAEDWASL
+295 TGIENVTYARDYASL
-310 WRSCGVYDPAGLAA
+310 YRRLDVYSQSELEDAIKAS
-324 VANAAASDLPGIT
+324 ASDTSGI
-337 YYIHVNMYGGYDA
+337 VYGISVGLSGRGD
-350 DGNYV
+350 
-355 EGSDEFVLNQSV
+355 FVLAKSITV
-367 TIPSTVESF
+367 PSTVESF
-376 NVWGPSQTPETF
+376 NVWGNYENPETF
-388 VIGKGCTLELNCGWG
+388 VIEAGCTLELNCDRAN
-403 SFHAPV
+403 FNVPIEV
-409 VVEGT
+409 KGT
-414 LKNNADSN
+414 LRNNT
-422 ISVDQTMTFAGT
+422 ISGTSVSKTVTFTNT

-481 WEIIDTTGKKQLGTP
+481 WEFIDTTGKKQLGTP
-496 TEVQW
+496 TELQW
-501 GKEYTWAL
+501 GKEYSWVL

-521 DHAGCMTW
+521 DHAGYMMW
-529 RRAEPDQGEARV
+529 KPAEPDQGKAAVR
-541 KIYDEEG
+541 IYDEEG
-548 TLVNSG
+548 TLVNDV
-554 WCVFGSTYKPE
+554 WWTFGSTYKPE
-565 YRSIDNFIMMDPE
+565 YRSVDNFIMMDPE

-637 EGTTYDV
+637 DGTTYDV

-654 EKQWV
+654 EKRCV

-718 NVKQDLD
+718 SVKQDLD
-725 NISTKAGEEEIR
+725 DISPKASDEEIR

-744 TDALKGAM
+744 TDALKDAM

-764 LTELENAVGGAAPV
+764 LTELETAVGGAAPV

-786 DGNKVSVVGANLND
+786 DVNKVSVVGANLND

-907 AITQFAEKTEDNGG
+907 AITQFAEKTEDNGD
-921 LTTGVTWEFTSHN
+921 LTTGITWEFTSHN

-1068 LYELDLPENLTA
+1068 LYELDLPEDLTA

-1094 ICIPDSVKE
+1094 VCIPASVKE

-1143 LSEAWAKIAGSSYGG
+1143 LSEAWAEIAGSCYGG

-1168 EVISATGENKVLA
+1168 EVISATGETKVLA
-1181 GKTLNLTAGIM
+1181 GKTLSLTAGIM

-1225 ADVSELCTVT
+1225 ADVSEQCTVT
-1235 VTVETSNPDIAP
+1235 VTVETSNPEISP

-1266 FEEEEEPEQLFENQT
+1266 FEEEKEPEQLFENQT
-1281 YYFDSTGLIEG
+1281 YYFYSTGLIEG
-1292 AHLFAQ
+1292 AYLFAQ

-1363 PVGDTEIHIAGGQSV
+1363 PVGYTEIHIAGGQSV

-1416 AVATISNS
+1416 AVASITSS
-1424 GKVTAKKVVAET
+1424 GRLTARKVVADT

-1472 YEETV
+1472 DQETD

-1484 AFDLG
+1484 TFDLG
-1489 SDEEKTLTAVLFP
+1489 SDEKKTLTAVLFP

-1517 NAFAD
+1517 NAFAEYVID
-1522 YEINGSTVTVKNP
+1522 GNTVTVENP
-1535 TRKAGTVT
+1535 KDKTGTVT
-1543 FTATAKDGSKKRA
+1543 FTATAKDGSKKKA
-1556 VVKMQ
+1556 TIKMQ
-1561 FATLVQE
+1561 FATLTQKVT
-1568 VVMLSESDAAVVS
+1568 MLTESGATVVS

-1598 PTNSKLVWTIVEG
+1598 PTNSKLAWSIVEG
-1611 SEYAKINASGRLTAG
+1611 SAYAKINASGKFTAG
-1626 KVYENTTVTVR
+1626 KVYEETMVKVR
-1637 AAAQDGSGMFAEA
+1637 AAALDDSGKCA
-1650 EVTILPQDDSILVL
+1650 EVEVKILPQDYTILVL
-1664 RDKDGKNVTNSTIY
+1664 STEDGKNVTNSTVLVNWNQTHPKVSLF
-1678 ADFNVRPTELQL
+1678 AH
-1690 YAGNVNPEESV
+1690 NVNSDETL
-1701 SVTWDW
+1701 SVTWSSSRPAIAEVHENDY
-1707 SNKNVLDVIGGW
+1707 KDGW
-1719 VNVKR
+1719 VYFEK
-1724 EGSCTITATAR
+1724 EGSVVVTATAA
-1735 DGSGRTAKVTVKTT
+1735 DGRTAKVTVKTT

-1784 AAVSNATNKKVI
+1784 AAVSNATNKKVT
-1796 WEITEGADYAA
+1796 WKITEGGNYAA
-1807 ITSSGK
+1807 INASGR
-1813 LTTAKDLTTTRTI
+1813 LTTVKDLTTTQT
-1826 RVKASAADGGGAFDT
+1826 VTVTATAADGSGKSDSVT
-1841 VEITVKPLATGL
+1841 ITIKPLATGL
-1853 QVFSVDNDGAMV
+1853 QIFSLDRNGEMV
-1865 FSEDTESANKTFFGI
+1865 FSEDTESVNKTFFGI
-1880 IRTYTTFRWNM
+1880 IRTYTTFRWDM
-1891 GDEETLQMNSLV
+1891 GTGETLQMNSLV

-1921 TSSNAKVASID
+1921 SSSNAKVASID
-1932 QKGLITCHRAG
+1932 QDGLITCYRAG

-1957 KVTFKLEVVKLI
+1957 KVTFKLEVVKRMQELL
-1969 ENFSVASGAV
+1969 VKDAAV
-1979 VGGKSLDLNKL
+1979 VGGKTLDLNKL
-1990 VTFYP
+1990 VTIAP
-1995 EDATNKKLYWELY
+1995 VDTTNKKLYWELIDDGSY
-2008 DDGTDDSVAFA
+2008 DDVAFA

-2039 VVAWPDDGSECY
+2039 VVAWPEDGSECY
-2051 GECRV
+2051 GGCSV
-2056 RIYPKAAKGVEIWL
+2056 TIYPKAAKGVEIWL
-2070 KNGDDRT
+2070 ENGGDRT

-2090 ELSLR
+2090 KLMLWPE
-2095 GEVIPYD
+2095 IDAHD
-2102 EATCRDCTWKSSAP
+2102 EATCQECTWKSSAP
-2116 DYVAVDEYG
+2116 DYVSVDEDGYV
-2125 EVTALKKGKTVT
+2125 EVLKKGKTVT
-2137 ITCTAADGSGK
+2137 ITCTVADGSGK
-2148 NAIVKISVK
+2148 SATVRISVK